1 MCADDVLLEVLMLDI
16 LSEFVCVYVVM
27 PKQIALLP
35 FLVVVNCLLFGGH
48 GPVSL
53 LLMLI
58 VDLSL
63 EFHVGLLHLF
73 LAALELVQL
82 FFVFGD
88 PILLIHCH
96 ISL

>member
-1 MCADDVLLEVLMLDI
+1 MCADYVLFEVLILDI

-35 FLVVVNCLLFGGH
+35 FFVIVKCLFLRGH
-48 GPVSL
+48 RSVSL
-53 LLMLI
+53 HL
-58 VDLSL
+58 VPSVGLSL
-63 EFHVGLLHLF
+63 KFRVALLHLL

-82 FFVFGD
+82 FFVSGD

-96 ISL
+96 VSL